1 MISCISS
8 QVFTHQVLHVVN
20 CLMVERGR
28 TLSRADMGEGLEEAR
43 GMRMALKGE
52 AVPLDRR
59 HLSQAKRGGG
69 WGSAHLE
76 LRSSPRVA

>member
-1 MISCISS
+1 
-8 QVFTHQVLHVVN
+8 
-20 CLMVERGR
+20 
-28 TLSRADMGEGLEEAR
+28 MGEGLEEAR